1 MTARERR
8 RQPRRLLMVEC
19 RLEGLSQRTATR
31 ISDLSLTGCF
41 IEAITP
47 MPVGRQ
53 ITVYIDVG
61 GDEVALNGRVA
72 RVQEEKGRGFALDFE
87 NLSEAAKA
95 AVMSLLGSQTEGF

>member
-1 MTARERR
+1 
-8 RQPRRLLMVEC
+8 MVEC

-47 MPVGRQ
+47 MPVGRH

-72 RVQEEKGRGFALDFE
+72 RVQDEKGRGFALDFE
-87 NLSEAAKA
+87 NLSAAAKA
-95 AVMSLLGSQTEGF
+95 AVMSLLGSQTEGS

>member
-1 MTARERR
+1 M
-8 RQPRRLLMVEC
+8 MVEC

-53 ITVYIDVG
+53 ITVYINVG

-87 NLSEAAKA
+87 NLSQPAKDA
-95 AVMSLLGSQTEGF
+95 ITSLLGPHAETS